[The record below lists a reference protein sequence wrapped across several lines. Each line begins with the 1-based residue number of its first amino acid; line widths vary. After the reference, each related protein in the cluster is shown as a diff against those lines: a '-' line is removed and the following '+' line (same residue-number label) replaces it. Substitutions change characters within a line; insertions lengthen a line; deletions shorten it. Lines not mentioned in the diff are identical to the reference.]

1 MDYLKREDLLDREGA
16 HRVTPSEGSTLPVI
30 GIGFVQMQICVKNPS
45 THLKILGTPK
55 TPTSGDR
62 HLRIPRDH

>member
-45 THLKILGTPK
+45 KLQL
-55 TPTSGDR
+55 
-62 HLRIPRDH
+62 